1 MTNIN
6 LTEKETALMIAFGSL
21 VDEDTA
27 AEQIEAGPVF
37 ATADELSRFAE
48 MEVKSVK
55 SVTNSLIKKGVVVK
69 NEAEDRYELTEAG
82 VVWAYDQRQTSDSVP
97 AETAP
102 AEVETS
108 VEDIKAAL
116 TAALGEEG
124 ATKCSALRAV
134 AKGCEAPRAV
144 FIEAAEAVGIN
155 KGTAARQW
163 QEGRAEDG
171 PASNEDRAE
180 LEQGLTDTLYD
191 SGLAMDEVVKLLA
204 PHISTKAVKG
214 IIAGFTEK

>member
-6 LTEKETALMIAFGSL
+6 LTAKETDLMIAFGSL

-37 ATADELSRFAE
+37 ATAEELSRFAE
-48 MEVKSVK
+48 MEPKSVK
-55 SVTNSLIKKGVVVK
+55 SVANSLIKKGFATK
-69 NEAEDRYELTEAG
+69 NDEADRYELTEVG
-82 VVWAYDQRQTSDSVP
+82 VTWAYENRPKSDIDQMN
-97 AETAP
+97 EEIK

-116 TAALGEEG
+116 TAALGAEG

-134 AKGCEAPRAV
+134 ANGCQAPRSF

-163 QEGRAEDG
+163 QEGRAEG
-171 PASNEDRAE
+171 TEGSGEDRAE
-180 LEQGLTDTLYD
+180 LLTALVAALGEMAPDEIIATLTPT
-191 SGLAMDEVVKLLA
+191 L
-204 PHISTKAVKG
+204 TNKAIKG
-214 IIAGFTEK
+214 IIADLTEK

>member
-6 LTEKETALMIAFGSL
+6 LTAKETALMIAFGSL

-27 AEQIEAGPVF
+27 AAQMEAGPVF

-55 SVTNSLIKKGVVVK
+55 SVTNSLIKKEFVIK

-82 VVWAYDQRQTSDSVP
+82 VTWAYDQRPKEGV
-97 AETAP
+97 EEAP

-134 AKGCEAPRAV
+134 AKGCQAPRSF

-163 QEGRAEDG
+163 QEGRAEG
-171 PASNEDRAE
+171 NEGSGEDRAE
-180 LEQGLTDTLYD
+180 LLTALVAALGEMAPDEIIATLVPT
-191 SGLAMDEVVKLLA
+191 L
-204 PHISTKAVKG
+204 TNKAIKG
-214 IIAGFTEK
+214 IIADLTEK